1 MKRLIKYSKPFYI
14 HIIFAALASVGC
26 SLANVWVIDV
36 LKQVIDIAVA
46 GEFAASLSELVVKI
60 VISVS
65 IGLLSNYLVVAM
77 TGYFGTGVLKKLRE
91 DSLNHLM
98 KAAPDFMERNNFGDI
113 MERLS
118 SDIEGL
124 AGFMQSYFKDCLY
137 VPIMVVA
144 FAIYMLILNPWL
156 ALACLIPLA
165 VMVPLSVKFL
175 KPIKIDQFQ
184 YVKKLG
190 LTNNNIQEA
199 FDGVDV
205 IKSYNLQD
213 KMKKK
218 YYDDLKVTLDI
229 SNRNDLRQYNVG
241 PLSMLISEGPT
252 AIALC
257 LGGFLALNGHL
268 TIGMLVA
275 FISAV
280 KKINDPLESAYQLVV
295 RSQMAIVSVNRVFYV
310 CDLPVED
317 TDNIDEALAPSVESV
332 SEGENLFRFDN
343 VTFAYNTVE
352 NQTAD
357 QIISAYTPGKKDN
370 TDNSKQNMGKKSM
383 KNKAVDQFTLDIKK
397 GSKTAFVGKSGSG
410 KSTLIKLLSRQYET
424 DEGDLYYCGKKYKDI
439 NPGSVRRDM
448 ALISQDT
455 VIFPMSVADNIK
467 IGNPKATREEIIK
480 AATLASCNE
489 FIENLPNGYDTIMEE
504 KGNNLSGGQRQRI
517 SIARAILKDA
527 AILLLDE
534 PTSALDKETES
545 SISKTI
551 TDVSTG
557 KTVIT
562 VAHRL
567 TTITDYDKIV
577 VMEDGRIKEIGTHD
591 ELMNANGTY
600 RHMYDEYV
608 LSGGEE

>member
-36 LKQVIDIAVA
+36 LKQVIDVAVA

-600 RHMYDEYV
+600 RNMYDEYV